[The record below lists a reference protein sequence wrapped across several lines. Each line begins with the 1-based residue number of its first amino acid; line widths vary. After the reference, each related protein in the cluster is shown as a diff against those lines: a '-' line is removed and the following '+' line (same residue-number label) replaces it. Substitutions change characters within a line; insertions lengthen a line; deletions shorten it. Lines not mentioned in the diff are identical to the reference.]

1 MSFSHFSQ
9 IFAGAVCVA
18 LLASCERETR
28 QFSPEA
34 PSTEAVQYTP
44 LTDYRV
50 GGPAGEPL
58 QGDSTLSTQ
67 PPADYEENAYAV
79 SEGKRLYSQFSCH
92 GCHAHGGGD
101 MGPPLMDDRWIYGHR
116 PEQIFTTII
125 EGRPNGMPS
134 FGSKV
139 PAYQVWQLAAYVR
152 SMSGLTPKDAAPGR
166 DDDIKSSPP
175 ENSADPSTPK
185 ESEPSRSA
193 EAPQ

>member
-1 MSFSHFSQ
+1 MYLT
-9 IFAGAVCVA
+9 V
-18 LLASCERETR
+18 LLSCERETR

-50 GGPAGEPL
+50 GGPAGEPM
-58 QGDSTLSTQ
+58 QGGNTLSTR

-79 SEGKRLYSQFSCH
+79 SEGKRLYSMFSCH

-116 PEQIFTTII
+116 PEQIFSTII

-134 FGSKV
+134 FGSRV

-152 SMSGLTPKDAAPGR
+152 SMSGLTP
-166 DDDIKSSPP
+166 
-175 ENSADPSTPK
+175 
-185 ESEPSRSA
+185 
-193 EAPQ
+193 